1 MEQDVILTLLTK
13 SMPGKTNK
21 QRGRG
26 REGEEGKGQV
36 EISVYDVFDKR

>member
-21 QRGRG
+21 QQGWWG
-26 REGEEGKGQV
+26 KEQGKGQV
-36 EISVYDVFDKR
+36 EKSVYDGFDKR